1 MSNKTG
7 DMFLKDIFS
16 RYLSNSLAN
25 LRISSSFEFLLM
37 SKALP
42 STGAELVSQ
51 SFSLWSQKLLKS
63 RLKKIKNAQWA
74 YNKSSYKLAHII
86 KDLILYI
93 EVLFW
98 LFLSWF
104 FPFTFLFLS
113 LSFLF
118 LPFLSFS
125 FLSFPFWSWFE
136 ITSSILLRQNLAQG
150 HLDTAL
156 ITWESPAV
164 LLISSLSLFS
174 PQATCSLWISDRFTS
189 WPQLCMHLSLKESL
203 KNPAS
208 GIFGFSKI

>member
-7 DMFLKDIFS
+7 DIFLKDIFS
-16 RYLSNSLAN
+16 RYLSNSLAI

-118 LPFLSFS
+118 LSF
-125 FLSFPFWSWFE
+125 FSFPFLFFSVLPFL
-136 ITSSILLRQNLAQG
+136 ILLWDYVLHTAQAKPCSRAPWHSTYYMSRLQCCSFPLSAFFPPKPLA
-150 HLDTAL
+150 AF
-156 ITWESPAV
+156 ESV
-164 LLISSLSLFS
+164 TGSHHDLSYVC
-174 PQATCSLWISDRFTS
+174 TC
-189 WPQLCMHLSLKESL
+189 H
-203 KNPAS
+203 
-208 GIFGFSKI
+208 